1 MSLESWVE
9 YGWLKQHK
17 TSAQEVRNLFDIVK
31 RDLEDARKKDL
42 STDWRFGIAY
52 NAGLKLCT
60 ILLYAKG
67 YRPEKVLAHYR
78 TIQALP
84 LILGAEKQ
92 ADANYL
98 DRCRSVRNTVE
109 YDQVGRTTTADVE
122 ELISFIEELEFESRQ
137 WLAKNFAE
145 LLKPEAI

>member
-9 YGWLKQHK
+9 YGWLKPHK

-98 DRCRSVRNTVE
+98 DR
-109 YDQVGRTTTADVE
+109 YQVGRTTTADVE

>member
-9 YGWLKQHK
+9 YGWLKSHK

-52 NAGLKLCT
+52 NAGSKLCT

-67 YRPEKVLAHYR
+67 YRPEKALAHYR
-78 TIQALP
+78 TIQALL
-84 LILGAEKQ
+84 LILGAAKE

-98 DRCRSVRNTVE
+98 DRCRSLCNTVE
-109 YDQVGRTTTADVE
+109 YDQVGRTTAADVE
-122 ELISFIEELEFESRQ
+122 ELISFVEELEFESRH

-145 LLKPEAI
+145 LLK

>member
-1 MSLESWVE
+1 M
-9 YGWLKQHK
+9 
-17 TSAQEVRNLFDIVK
+17 
-31 RDLEDARKKDL
+31 
-42 STDWRFGIAY
+42 
-52 NAGLKLCT
+52 
-60 ILLYAKG
+60 
-67 YRPEKVLAHYR
+67 
-78 TIQALP
+78 
-84 LILGAEKQ
+84 ILGAEKQ